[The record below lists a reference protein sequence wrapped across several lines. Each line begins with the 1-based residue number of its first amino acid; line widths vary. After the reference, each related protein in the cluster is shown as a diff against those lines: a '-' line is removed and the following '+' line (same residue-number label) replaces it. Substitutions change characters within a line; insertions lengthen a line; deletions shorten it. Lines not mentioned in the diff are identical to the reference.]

1 MQGRTWGAQGSALAF
16 WTFLSWLHH
25 LPAPPTLHATSL
37 TEILCVCPSA
47 GPEVNPALVLE
58 QKRAEEA
65 AAARTASCPKH
76 PTPTD
81 MVSSIYVNYGFE
93 LPAKSAGGSG
103 FLPHSGQE
111 F

>member
-1 MQGRTWGAQGSALAF
+1 M
-16 WTFLSWLHH
+16 
-25 LPAPPTLHATSL
+25 
-37 TEILCVCPSA
+37 
-47 GPEVNPALVLE
+47 LE

-65 AAARTASCPKH
+65 AVARTASRPKH

-81 MVSSIYVNYGFE
+81 MVNYGFE